1 MAYTDSYGNHY
12 QTANKQLDIYAWD
25 GALAGA
31 SYADYVIIN
40 YDIVP
45 PVLDAFPLEAANKFL
60 NDYDL
65 GFSFTEEIAAQLTDP
80 AGDGYTVDYG
90 SSSGY
95 DYMKIQVNGNQLA
108 AWNAVMGPLVTANG
122 YELYSETET
131 KVVYTND
138 DWHEVQ
144 IIYNA
149 TYNYT
154 YVLLFE

>member
-1 MAYTDSYGNHY
+1 MHRA
-12 QTANKQLDIYAWD
+12 
-25 GALAGA
+25 
-31 SYADYVIIN
+31 
-40 YDIVP
+40 
-45 PVLDAFPLEAANKFL
+45 
-60 NDYDL
+60 
-65 GFSFTEEIAAQLTDP
+65 P